1 MAMAT
6 LATTDLAT
14 WPGLFAKQLVQPWL
28 QLWGNEAIWTHLSDV
43 ELLQK
48 VELRNAAEK
57 WAVNGL

>member
-1 MAMAT
+1 
-6 LATTDLAT
+6 LAT